1 MSTSGYFT
9 YNMRTVVHSGAD
21 SIIKVPSLFRGLGG
35 KRVLLVSDE
44 GLEKGLVNRVKD
56 VFTLNNGPDMQ
67 LVGVYAKVTPDV
79 AQNQSTT

>member
-44 GLEKGLVNRVKD
+44 GLEKVD
-56 VFTLNNGPDMQ
+56 
-67 LVGVYAKVTPDV
+67 
-79 AQNQSTT
+79 